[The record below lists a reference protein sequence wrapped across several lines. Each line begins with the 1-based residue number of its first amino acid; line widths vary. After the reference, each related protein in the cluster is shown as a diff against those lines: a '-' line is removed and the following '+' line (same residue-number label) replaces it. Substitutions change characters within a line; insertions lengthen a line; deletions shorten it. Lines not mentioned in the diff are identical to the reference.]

1 MKDQPVRPELSG
13 AAAIVGCYMALR
25 EDDILPDEELLM
37 GCWPQVFHLERAF
50 WDSRAQQGLKCIAL
64 IVV

>member
-1 MKDQPVRPELSG
+1 MNIQPDKRSASPAELSG

-50 WDSRAQQGLKCIAL
+50 
-64 IVV
+64 